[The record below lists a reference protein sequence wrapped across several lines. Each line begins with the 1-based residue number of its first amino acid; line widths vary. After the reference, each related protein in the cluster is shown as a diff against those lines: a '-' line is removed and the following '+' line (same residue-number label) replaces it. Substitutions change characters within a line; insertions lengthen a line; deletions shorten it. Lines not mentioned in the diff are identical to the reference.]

1 MMTTNLQFSE
11 QIVAALSDLHG
22 ELDQRNIA
30 RYLVNLAARTVPS
43 AERISLHVHF
53 PERDSFVTIGVFG
66 VPHYASTLVT
76 PADSPFGVWQGSRRF
91 IWARTPG
98 EAARVFDVPDD
109 GSITT
114 IRIKQIYGR
123 FSTLNHGSLLIVPC
137 EIGGEFIGTLWADTM
152 SRPRGFSATDRS
164 RLKQIAVLTA
174 SLISASSYASII
186 NDSSLI
192 ERWDYYRYPR
202 SSQTE
207 PLDNSQHLDTAASVP
222 ASHHLVPQPDLSA
235 REMEILHLIDAG
247 YTNQEMAD
255 HLIISINTVR
265 THRRNLMAKFDAH
278 NVADLLAKASP
289 TICPD

>member
-98 EAARVFDVPDD
+98 EAARVFDVP
-109 GSITT
+109 
-114 IRIKQIYGR
+114 
-123 FSTLNHGSLLIVPC
+123 C

-174 SLISASSYASII
+174 SLISASFYASII

-192 ERWDYYRYPR
+192 ERWDYHRYPR

-222 ASHHLVPQPDLSA
+222 ASHHLAPQPDLSA